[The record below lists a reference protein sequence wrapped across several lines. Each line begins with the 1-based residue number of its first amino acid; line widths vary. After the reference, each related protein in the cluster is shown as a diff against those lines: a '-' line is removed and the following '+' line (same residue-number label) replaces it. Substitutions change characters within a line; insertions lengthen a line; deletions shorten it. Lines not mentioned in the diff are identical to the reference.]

1 MPIYQNS
8 DEMYKVMTVLFSQL
22 LADPAGDKELT
33 KNPLIF
39 RLDISDPTG
48 MITVDSKAK
57 PPTVAYG
64 PNQAKADLVIRT
76 KADVL
81 HRVCMKELRL
91 GEAFFGGKMKVE
103 GSILRAKRLEGLFHV
118 IQGLYPKIVREQ
130 KTA

>member
-8 DEMYKVMTVLFSQL
+8 DEMYKVMTVLFSQV

-33 KNPLIF
+33 KNPVIF

-48 MITVDSKAK
+48 VITIDSKAK
-57 PPTVAYG
+57 PPAVAYG
-64 PNQAKADLVIRT
+64 PNQAKADLVIHT

-81 HRVCMKELRL
+81 HQVCMKELRL
-91 GEAFFGGKMKVE
+91 GEAFFGGKMKVD

-118 IQGLYPKIVREQ
+118 IQGLYPKIVRAQ
-130 KTA
+130 KPA